1 MTDILHYFGTNEE
14 EKKKIET
21 ELKAWRTINAMFK
34 SEKKEFSKALNE
46 KGQELNE
53 KDQVIIE
60 KDQILAEP

>member
-34 SEKKEFSKALNE
+34 SEKKEFTKALY
-46 KGQELNE
+46 E
-53 KDQVIIE
+53 KDQALYEKDRVIIE
-60 KDQILAEP
+60 KD